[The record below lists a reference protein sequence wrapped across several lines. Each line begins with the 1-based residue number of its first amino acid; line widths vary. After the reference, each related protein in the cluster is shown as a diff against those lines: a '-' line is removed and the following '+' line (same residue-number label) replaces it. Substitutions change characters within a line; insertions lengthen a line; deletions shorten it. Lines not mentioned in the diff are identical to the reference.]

1 MISRKGKYA
10 IRAMLFL
17 AREHGK
23 GSVNVERIATSEGIP
38 RKFLESI
45 MLDLK
50 VAGVL
55 RSARGKFGGFT
66 LQKPPSQ
73 VTIGSII
80 RAVEG
85 SIAPV
90 SCVST
95 IAYAPCADCPSEA
108 LCPIRLVML
117 DVYASIS
124 RVVDLKTLDVLLRE
138 SDALVPGVTID
149 YTI

>member
-17 AREHGK
+17 AREYGK
-23 GSVNVERIATSEGIP
+23 QVNVERIASSEGMP
-38 RKFLESI
+38 RKFLEAI

-50 VAGVL
+50 VAGMVH
-55 RSARGKFGGFT
+55 SSRGKFGGFT
-66 LQKPPSQ
+66 LQKHPSQ
-73 VTIGSII
+73 ITIGNII

-90 SCVST
+90 SCVSSS
-95 IAYAPCADCPSEA
+95 AYAPCSDCPSED
-108 LCPIRLVML
+108 LCAVRLVML
-117 DVYASIS
+117 DLHAAIS

-138 SDALVPGVTID
+138 SEDLVPGVKID
-149 YTI
+149 YHI

>member
-17 AREHGK
+17 AREFGK
-23 GSVNVERIATSEGIP
+23 GPANVERIASSEGMP
-38 RKFLESI
+38 KKFLEAI

-50 VAGVL
+50 VAGVVQSL
-55 RSARGKFGGFT
+55 RGKSGGFR
-66 LQKPPSQ
+66 LQKSPSQ
-73 VTIGSII
+73 ITVGSII

-90 SCVST
+90 TCVSSS
-95 IAYAPCADCPSEA
+95 AYAPCSDCPDEA
-108 LCPIRLVML
+108 LCAVRLVML
-117 DVYASIS
+117 DLHSAIG

-138 SDALVPGVTID
+138 SEQLVPGFTID